1 MIPYSAKYQ
10 PYDALRQ
17 RLWSQLL
24 KQYDSD
30 DTRTI
35 SHIELTSM
43 LDSLGSTL
51 STETIDTFFIR
62 WGKNPRTDELTIP
75 EAIQCL
81 EAQIY
86 RPTSEKKRIPPSESE
101 GRERELGTGTENS
114 TPHTPNLNAD
124 AQTLPLRLDSL
135 SFSGPELRINDVSSP
150 THRLSVPRTTYSTE
164 ARATDYVQSDEG
176 VTSASGPHPQ
186 PVQDPST
193 PPSLMSYAENT
204 GSGSGSGAS
213 SNGNGN
219 DNGAGSGNEEAFERV
234 INIKNC
240 PLCQRPRLNSKA
252 ERDIVTHLAVCA
264 SQDWARVDRVMV
276 ANFVTPVQA
285 QRKWYTNVLSK
296 VSAGNYKLG
305 AVCHSASVSY
315 SFKLKRGIEF
325 RKHHRAESDD
335 WPVGGGKDAS
345 LRATRHSPA
354 IQGM

>member
-1 MIPYSAKYQ
+1 
-10 PYDALRQ
+10 
-17 RLWSQLL
+17 
-24 KQYDSD
+24 
-30 DTRTI
+30 
-35 SHIELTSM
+35 M

-51 STETIDTFFIR
+51 STETIDTFFTR

-81 EAQIY
+81 ETEIY
-86 RPTSEKKRIPPSESE
+86 RPTSEKKRIPQSESE
-101 GRERELGTGTENS
+101 RRERELGTGTENS
-114 TPHTPNLNAD
+114 TPHTPNLQGG
-124 AQTLPLRLDSL
+124 AQTLPLGLDSL
-135 SFSGPELRINDVSSP
+135 SFSGPALQINEASPP
-150 THRLSVPRTTYSTE
+150 THQFSVPGTTYSTE
-164 ARATDYVQSDEG
+164 AWATDYVQSDEG
-176 VTSASGPHPQ
+176 VTSSPGLHPQ
-186 PVQDPST
+186 PVRDPST
-193 PPSLMSYAENT
+193 PPSLLSDTENA

-213 SNGNGN
+213 VSGNGN
-219 DNGAGSGNEEAFERV
+219 DNSAGSSSDEAFERV

-240 PLCQRPRLNSKA
+240 PLCHRPRLNSKA

-305 AVCHSASVSY
+305 AVCHSASLSY

-335 WPVGGGKDAS
+335 WPVGGRKDAS